1 VRHVEWWEVEGIIFF
16 PVHHKLRDL
25 IQNVGLDGDTIKF
38 DIKHVS
44 MWSVCICLAESGT
57 QWRRISQPKSSKRA
71 RRAVLLHG
79 VIFVGLEIK
88 TSCYM
93 SLVLALA
100 SVTVIRNPIRTLCLL
115 M

>member
-1 VRHVEWWEVEGIIFF
+1 MQI
-16 PVHHKLRDL
+16 LLSL
-25 IQNVGLDGDTIKF
+25 ISNML
-38 DIKHVS
+38 
-44 MWSVCICLAESGT
+44 VCVYLAESGT
-57 QWRRISQPKSSKRA
+57 QWRRILQPRSSKRA

-100 SVTVIRNPIRTLCLL
+100 SVTVIRHPIRTLCLL
-115 M
+115 I